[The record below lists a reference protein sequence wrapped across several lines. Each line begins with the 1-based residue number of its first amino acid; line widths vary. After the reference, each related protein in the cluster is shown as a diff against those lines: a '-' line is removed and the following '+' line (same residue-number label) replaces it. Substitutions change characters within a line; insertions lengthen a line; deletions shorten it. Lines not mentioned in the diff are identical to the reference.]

1 MTDTANTST
10 PSEQQPA
17 PPKRKKRLLRGFVLS
32 ALGVLTVSA
41 GAIGWLVGTESGLRF
56 GLYKIPSWFGVKI
69 SSDTLKGTLIEGFEG
84 DKWLIETEGADVKIS
99 SFRFDWKPSE
109 LIRPSLHITEV
120 VAGDIAIVTKRTPPK
135 EEEPSKGLPDS
146 IDLPVTAYLDRLE
159 TGKISVG
166 KRFDKQTVYLDH
178 LHAAYHYDKKEHR
191 LHIKTA
197 DTPWSSSTGAVVLG
211 LNKPYVLNTAIY
223 TKGQLEGETIHGTVR
238 LWGSLQ
244 DVYTDLLLDSDNIH
258 LSAKSTIHPFADS
271 LNETVGEILIKGSN
285 INPQAFLPSLPKAR
299 LNFDATTIPS
309 FTDGVALE
317 GSIDLENDQAGFADE
332 NHIPVK
338 RILGEFIVDDKGT
351 VKIEDIGV
359 GLLKDGSIDVSGSI
373 DTAQDQLKL
382 ALGINNT
389 GADDF
394 VRQNIAGRLNGS
406 IDVKGETSSPVVNW
420 NLDSGFAR
428 TDGMLFFQ
436 TDKQLGQRTLKL
448 DKVRLIPQNGGE
460 LNAKGSLELFKD
472 RKLQLDIVSK
482 AFNPARIDP
491 QLPQGSVNGNINL
504 TGILAQEKFAGKM
517 QFAPSTLNGVP
528 LSGKAD
534 VVYENKHLSRALT
547 DLTLGSNIVKTNGSF
562 GKKGDR
568 LNLNITAP
576 DLSRFGFGLG
586 GLLNARGYISGS
598 FSDGLK
604 TLEADLNGEAR
615 NFKVA
620 DAVNIRT
627 LDFKLKGSPDTN
639 RPLSADIKGEHI
651 AVSGGAAMIDNVNL
665 LISGTGSHHHIRGNS
680 NMAVDNKRYK
690 LDLDAAGGLNKDQT
704 QWKGTVDTLDISG
717 AFNLKLQN
725 RLNLEAGSERVSL
738 SSARWA
744 AMGGN
749 LNLQNF
755 VWDKKAGITSKG
767 SAQNLHIT
775 ELHNFYTPPIEHNLV
790 LGGDWD
796 LAYSQNA
803 RGFLNINRQSGDII
817 LPSKDPKNKQ
827 PLGLSALALRTRFQ
841 NGRIDSTLE
850 GNTRFGK
857 VDGTLGIAQQ
867 FGNNINN
874 APVSGKVNISVPDLG
889 SLKSFMP
896 ATAQGIAGRLN
907 AAVNLA
913 GRLNDPQLSGLI
925 NGDNL
930 YYRHQTQGLI
940 LDNGVLRSRL
950 QGQKWVIDSLKFHR
964 GGTIELK
971 GAVNLANANPNVDV
985 DIVFDKYRT
994 LSRPNR
1000 QLQLSGAAKVLYNPE
1015 KGVSL
1020 NGTLNTDY
1028 GRFGSQK
1035 SSMPTLDDDVVVLG
1049 ETKKEATATT
1059 PINMNLVL
1067 NINDNVRFVGYG
1079 ADVTIG
1085 GKLAITSHP
1094 GEAVQGVGT
1103 VRVVKGRYKAYGQDL
1118 DITKGS
1124 VSFVGPLTNP
1134 NLNIRAER
1142 RLSPVGAGVEVLG
1155 SLNNPRVTLVAKE
1168 AMSEK
1173 DKLSWLI
1180 LNRASSGSDG
1190 DNATLS
1196 AAASALLAGQV
1207 NDRIGLVDD
1216 LGFTSKRSRNAQTG
1230 ELNPA
1235 EQVLTVGK
1243 QLTNNLYA
1251 GYEYGISSAEQSVK
1265 LVYQLTR
1272 AIQAVARIGT
1282 RSSGGELKY
1291 TIRFDNWF
1299 GKDEPEPE
1307 EQH

>member
-84 DKWLIETEGADVKIS
+84 DKWLIETEGADIKIS

-109 LIRPSLHITEV
+109 LTRPSLHITEV

-191 LHIKTA
+191 LYIKTA
-197 DTPWSSSTGAVVLG
+197 DTPWSSSTGAVVIG
-211 LNKPYVLNTAIY
+211 LDKPYVLNTAIY
-223 TKGQLEGETIHGTVR
+223 TKGQLEGETLHGTVR

-896 ATAQGIAGRLN
+896 TTAQGIAGRLN

-913 GRLNDPQLSGLI
+913 GRLNDPQLSGQI

-971 GAVNLANANPNVDV
+971 GAVNLANANPDVDV

-1059 PINMNLVL
+1059 PINLNLVL

-1085 GKLAITSHP
+1085 GKLTITSRP

-1124 VSFVGPLTNP
+1124 VSFVGPLTDP

-1155 SLNNPRVTLVAKE
+1155 SLSNPRVTLVAKE

>member
-1 MTDTANTST
+1 
-10 PSEQQPA
+10 
-17 PPKRKKRLLRGFVLS
+17 
-32 ALGVLTVSA
+32 
-41 GAIGWLVGTESGLRF
+41 
-56 GLYKIPSWFGVKI
+56 
-69 SSDTLKGTLIEGFEG
+69 
-84 DKWLIETEGADVKIS
+84 
-99 SFRFDWKPSE
+99 
-109 LIRPSLHITEV
+109 
-120 VAGDIAIVTKRTPPK
+120 
-135 EEEPSKGLPDS
+135 
-146 IDLPVTAYLDRLE
+146 
-159 TGKISVG
+159 
-166 KRFDKQTVYLDH
+166 
-178 LHAAYHYDKKEHR
+178 
-191 LHIKTA
+191 
-197 DTPWSSSTGAVVLG
+197 
-211 LNKPYVLNTAIY
+211 
-223 TKGQLEGETIHGTVR
+223 
-238 LWGSLQ
+238 
-244 DVYTDLLLDSDNIH
+244 
-258 LSAKSTIHPFADS
+258 
-271 LNETVGEILIKGSN
+271 
-285 INPQAFLPSLPKAR
+285 
-299 LNFDATTIPS
+299 
-309 FTDGVALE
+309 
-317 GSIDLENDQAGFADE
+317 
-332 NHIPVK
+332 
-338 RILGEFIVDDKGT
+338 
-351 VKIEDIGV
+351 
-359 GLLKDGSIDVSGSI
+359 
-373 DTAQDQLKL
+373 
-382 ALGINNT
+382 
-389 GADDF
+389 
-394 VRQNIAGRLNGS
+394 
-406 IDVKGETSSPVVNW
+406 
-420 NLDSGFAR
+420 
-428 TDGMLFFQ
+428 
-436 TDKQLGQRTLKL
+436 
-448 DKVRLIPQNGGE
+448 
-460 LNAKGSLELFKD
+460 
-472 RKLQLDIVSK
+472 
-482 AFNPARIDP
+482 
-491 QLPQGSVNGNINL
+491 
-504 TGILAQEKFAGKM
+504 
-517 QFAPSTLNGVP
+517 
-528 LSGKAD
+528 
-534 VVYENKHLSRALT
+534 
-547 DLTLGSNIVKTNGSF
+547 
-562 GKKGDR
+562 
-568 LNLNITAP
+568 
-576 DLSRFGFGLG
+576 
-586 GLLNARGYISGS
+586 
-598 FSDGLK
+598 
-604 TLEADLNGEAR
+604 
-615 NFKVA
+615 
-620 DAVNIRT
+620 
-627 LDFKLKGSPDTN
+627 
-639 RPLSADIKGEHI
+639 
-651 AVSGGAAMIDNVNL
+651 
-665 LISGTGSHHHIRGNS
+665 
-680 NMAVDNKRYK
+680 
-690 LDLDAAGGLNKDQT
+690 
-704 QWKGTVDTLDISG
+704 
-717 AFNLKLQN
+717 
-725 RLNLEAGSERVSL
+725 
-738 SSARWA
+738 
-744 AMGGN
+744 MGGS

-803 RGFLNINRQSGDII
+803 RGFLNISRQSGDII

-907 AAVNLA
+907 ATATIGGRLGSPTVNSNLDLQTNYGRADGIVNIGQGTSFDTAPLSGKLNLNVANLEVFRNFLPVGQTLKGRLNAAVNLA
-913 GRLNDPQLSGLI
+913 GRLNDPQLSGQI

-971 GAVNLANANPNVDV
+971 GAVNLANANPDVDV

-1059 PINMNLVL
+1059 PINMNLTL

-1085 GKLAITSHP
+1085 GKLTITSRP

-1124 VSFVGPLTNP
+1124 VSFVGPLTDP

-1155 SLNNPRVTLVAKE
+1155 SLSNPRVTLVAKE

-1243 QLTNNLYA
+1243 QLTNNLYV

-1272 AIQAVARIGT
+1272 AIQAIARIGT

>member
-1 MTDTANTST
+1 
-10 PSEQQPA
+10 
-17 PPKRKKRLLRGFVLS
+17 
-32 ALGVLTVSA
+32 
-41 GAIGWLVGTESGLRF
+41 
-56 GLYKIPSWFGVKI
+56 
-69 SSDTLKGTLIEGFEG
+69 
-84 DKWLIETEGADVKIS
+84 
-99 SFRFDWKPSE
+99 
-109 LIRPSLHITEV
+109 
-120 VAGDIAIVTKRTPPK
+120 
-135 EEEPSKGLPDS
+135 
-146 IDLPVTAYLDRLE
+146 
-159 TGKISVG
+159 
-166 KRFDKQTVYLDH
+166 
-178 LHAAYHYDKKEHR
+178 
-191 LHIKTA
+191 
-197 DTPWSSSTGAVVLG
+197 
-211 LNKPYVLNTAIY
+211 
-223 TKGQLEGETIHGTVR
+223 
-238 LWGSLQ
+238 
-244 DVYTDLLLDSDNIH
+244 
-258 LSAKSTIHPFADS
+258 
-271 LNETVGEILIKGSN
+271 
-285 INPQAFLPSLPKAR
+285 
-299 LNFDATTIPS
+299 
-309 FTDGVALE
+309 
-317 GSIDLENDQAGFADE
+317 
-332 NHIPVK
+332 
-338 RILGEFIVDDKGT
+338 
-351 VKIEDIGV
+351 
-359 GLLKDGSIDVSGSI
+359 
-373 DTAQDQLKL
+373 
-382 ALGINNT
+382 
-389 GADDF
+389 
-394 VRQNIAGRLNGS
+394 
-406 IDVKGETSSPVVNW
+406 
-420 NLDSGFAR
+420 
-428 TDGMLFFQ
+428 
-436 TDKQLGQRTLKL
+436 
-448 DKVRLIPQNGGE
+448 
-460 LNAKGSLELFKD
+460 
-472 RKLQLDIVSK
+472 
-482 AFNPARIDP
+482 
-491 QLPQGSVNGNINL
+491 
-504 TGILAQEKFAGKM
+504 M

-534 VVYENKHLSRALT
+534 IAYENKHLARALT
-547 DLTLGSNIVKTNGSF
+547 DLTLGNNIVKTNGSF

-690 LDLDAAGGLNKDQT
+690 LNLDATGGLNKDQT
-704 QWKGTVDTLDISG
+704 QWKGTVDTLDING

-817 LPSKDPKNKQ
+817 LPGKDPKNKQ

-907 AAVNLA
+907 ATATIGGRLGSPTVNSNLDLQTNYGRANGTVNIGQGTSFDTAPLSGKLNLNVANLEVFRNFLPVGQTLKGRLNAAVNLA

-971 GAVNLANANPNVDV
+971 GAVNLTNANPDVDV

-1000 QLQLSGAAKVLYNPE
+1000 RLQLSGTAKVLYNPE

-1049 ETKKEATATT
+1049 ETPKEATATT

-1085 GKLAITSHP
+1085 GKLTLTSRP
-1094 GEAVQGVGT
+1094 GETVQGVGT

-1118 DITKGS
+1118 EITKGA
-1124 VSFVGPLTNP
+1124 VSFVGPLTDP

-1196 AAASALLAGQV
+1196 AAASALLAGQI

-1243 QLTNNLYA
+1243 QLTNNLYV

-1299 GKDEPEPE
+1299 GKDKPEPE
-1307 EQH
+1307 EQQ